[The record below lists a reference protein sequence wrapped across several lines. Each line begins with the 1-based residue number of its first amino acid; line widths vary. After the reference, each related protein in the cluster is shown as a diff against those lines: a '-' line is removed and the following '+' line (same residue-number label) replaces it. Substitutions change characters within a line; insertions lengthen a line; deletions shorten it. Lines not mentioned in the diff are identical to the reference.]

1 MNRKKSGVLMVEIKI
16 GKYTISEDSPCFV
29 IAEIGHN
36 HQGDL
41 EIAKKMIAAAAENGA
56 HAVKFQKRS
65 NKNLFT
71 DEMYNKPYENENS
84 YGKTYGLHREALEFD
99 ESEYRELKK
108 LADEQGIV
116 FFATPFDFW
125 SVDFLEKIGV
135 PCYKIASALITDIPL
150 VEYIASKGKPIFLST
165 GGATIEDVDRAYK
178 TIKKYNAPLCIM
190 QCTAAYPQ
198 MDYKETHLNVLKT
211 YKQRYPDA
219 ILGLSSHDSGI
230 MLPIAAYM
238 LGSRVVE
245 KHFTLNRAMR
255 GTDHSY
261 SLEPVGLR
269 KMCRDL
275 TRVYEARGSSE
286 KRPQQSETNPIL
298 KMGKSIVAKK
308 KISKGTVIT
317 PELIAFK
324 SPGGGLQPYKVYDV
338 LGRIA
343 EKDLEPD
350 ELISFDK
357 LSKDFKQ
364 RFESVNWGNVYDK

>member
-1 MNRKKSGVLMVEIKI
+1 MISIKL
-16 GKYTISEDSPCFV
+16 GKYIISEDSPCFI

-41 EIAKKMIAAAAENGA
+41 ETAKKMIISAAENGA

-65 NKNLFT
+65 NKNLFIK
-71 DEMYNKPYENENS
+71 DMYDKPYDNENS
-84 YGKTYGLHREALEFD
+84 YGPTYGLHREALEFG
-99 ESEYRELKK
+99 EREYKELKA
-108 LADEQGIV
+108 LSDQLGIV

-125 SVDFLEKIGV
+125 SVDFLEKIDV

-150 VEYIASKGKPIFLST
+150 IEYVASKGKPIFIST
-165 GGATIEDVDRAYK
+165 GGCTIEDVDRAYN
-178 TIKKYNAPLCIM
+178 TIKKYKVPLCIM

-219 ILGLSSHDSGI
+219 LLGFSSHDSGI
-230 MLPIAAYM
+230 MLPVAAYV

-269 KMCRDL
+269 KLSRDL
-275 TRVYEARGSSE
+275 QRVYEAMGSSE
-286 KRPQQSETNPIL
+286 KMPQPSEKNPIL

-308 KISKGTVIT
+308 EIKKDTLIT

-324 SPGGGLQPYKVYDV
+324 SPGGGLPPYKYNEIIGHIALVDMKTDECITPEKISTHAVQKYEHIDWGKVYD
-338 LGRIA
+338 
-343 EKDLEPD
+343 K
-350 ELISFDK
+350 
-357 LSKDFKQ
+357 
-364 RFESVNWGNVYDK
+364 